1 MTTPY
6 SDVYDLFITAVKDW
20 KLDALY
26 ASSLVDF
33 ETYLQ
38 RFLIDAVAR
47 FEDVC
52 NQSLEKNDTTS
63 LFTETLTQRNQL
75 LLADLMIESWLNKE
89 IKDIK
94 QFNLHILD
102 KGDFKIYSEAQNL
115 KAKED
120 SLSQVRENN
129 SQKISD
135 YMWRS
140 DDYGYLDDWIA
151 GNFGV

>member
-1 MTTPY
+1 MTTDY
-6 SDVYDLFITAVKDW
+6 SDVYDLFITSVKDW

-26 ASSLVDF
+26 ESSPVDF

-38 RFLIDAVAR
+38 RFLIDAVAS

-52 NQSLEKNDTTS
+52 NQSLEKDDANS
-63 LFTETLTQRNQL
+63 LFTDDLTQRNQL
-75 LLADLMIESWLNKE
+75 LLADLMIEEWLNKE

-94 QFNLHILD
+94 QFNLHVLD
-102 KGDFKIYSEAQNL
+102 RGDFKLYSEAQNL
-115 KAKED
+115 KAKEA
-120 SLSQVRENN
+120 SLSEVRETN

-140 DDYGYLDDWIA
+140 DDYSYLDSWI
-151 GNFGV
+151 GGSFG